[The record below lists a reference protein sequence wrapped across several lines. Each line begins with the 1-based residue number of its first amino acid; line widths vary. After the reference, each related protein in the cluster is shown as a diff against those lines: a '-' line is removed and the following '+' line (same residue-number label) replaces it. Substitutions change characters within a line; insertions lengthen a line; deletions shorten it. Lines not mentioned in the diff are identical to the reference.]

1 MLKSYNASILFINQF
16 TKSYFNAYILIFII
30 SLKKRRIDAFYNTDL
45 QMILQ
50 LRNIRH
56 IILSGIA
63 TGDVILST
71 CRSAADRDLNVT
83 VVRECCFDGNESVQN
98 VLMNELFPIQG
109 VMVASLD
116 DILTGLRLA

>member
-1 MLKSYNASILFINQF
+1 
-16 TKSYFNAYILIFII
+16 
-30 SLKKRRIDAFYNTDL
+30 
-45 QMILQ
+45 MILQ

-83 VVRECCFDGNESVQN
+83 VVRECCFDGSEMVQSI
-98 VLMNELFPIQG
+98 LMNDLFPNQG
-109 VMVASLD
+109 VMVASLE
-116 DILTGLRLA
+116 DIVSGLRLA